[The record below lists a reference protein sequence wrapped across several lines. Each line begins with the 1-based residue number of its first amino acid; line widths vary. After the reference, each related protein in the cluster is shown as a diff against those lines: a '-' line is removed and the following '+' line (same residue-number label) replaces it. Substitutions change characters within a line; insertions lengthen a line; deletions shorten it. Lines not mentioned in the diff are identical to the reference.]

1 MLPSGL
7 VALFCRSPFAL
18 LQVALRLPTPGTGQR
33 RAKLGRFPL
42 FNAVCFVHVDGA
54 RLVPFRRAA
63 LAGRSVVLFV
73 SVVDLLLRGVTL
85 RHV

>member
-1 MLPSGL
+1 MLH
-7 VALFCRSPFAL
+7 
-18 LQVALRLPTPGTGQR
+18 
-33 RAKLGRFPL
+33 LGRIHL
-42 FNAVCFVHVDGA
+42 FTVISLVHVDGA